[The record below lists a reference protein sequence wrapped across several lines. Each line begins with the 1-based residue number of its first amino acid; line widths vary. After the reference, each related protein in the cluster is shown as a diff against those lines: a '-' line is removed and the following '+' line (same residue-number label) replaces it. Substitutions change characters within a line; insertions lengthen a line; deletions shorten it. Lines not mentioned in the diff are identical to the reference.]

1 MTEHYVQTEMWFTDE
16 ARYSK
21 WKARVNELCIEA
33 FGIDAES
40 LPDYSWR
47 RAYDHGISP
56 CAAVDAATR
65 TWSPD
70 VEALWEERL
79 LSGVPV

>member
-1 MTEHYVQTEMWFTDE
+1 MKDALQTEMWFTDE
-16 ARYSK
+16 QRYAK

-33 FGIDAES
+33 FGIDVES

-47 RAYDHGISP
+47 RAYNHGITP
-56 CAAVDAATR
+56 WCAIDAATR

-70 VEALWEERL
+70 VETLWEEHIVA
-79 LSGVPV
+79 GVPV